1 MPDSSAA
8 EAAVA
13 GKATPGTGD
22 TVEGPAAERV
32 EELQDENAQL
42 QEAVRSHAV
51 VDQAIGVVIALGRL
65 TPDQGWRVLREIS
78 QRTNV
83 KLRDVARLLIDWAR
97 TGRLDDGIRT
107 ELEQQLGRVRSAR
120 DHA

>member
-1 MPDSSAA
+1 M
-8 EAAVA
+8 A